1 MSTRDGCDILLEVA
15 EKASL
20 AMTANSEPPNYTMHP
35 PNASNYRGELQDQ
48 GPTTLAPST
57 SESFLPVSSPYSFST
72 EVGRTTGL
80 GVPSSYLP
88 VSSHGV
94 YSMGMR
100 NDTTSQARSIDRIN
114 EDDSYVPSYIPSV
127 PSTSINM
134 APARDL
140 LTSSRTT
147 NGNANSTINE
157 TQENYNDAADD
168 DGLYSDEAATNT
180 SNNTGEIQY
189 QGPFLLA
196 PSTSGSFLPVSSSPC
211 SFTTE
216 VKRTTGLG
224 VPPSFLPVS
233 SRGVYSMGMRNDTT
247 SQARSIDRI
256 NEHDSYIPYVPFLPA
271 TPINMAPARD
281 LLTSSRTTNGNANS
295 TINETQENYNDAADD
310 DGLYS
315 DEAREA
321 MIRDRIRR
329 ERNREYARQSRAR
342 KRKEIEALHEFE
354 STLRESLT
362 KAERQVCTL
371 QEGYAKVQQELE
383 ETRQAC
389 SLLEQEHAKLRERI
403 TRSEYDNSRLN
414 AW

>member
-168 DGLYSDEAATNT
+168 DGLYSDEA
-180 SNNTGEIQY
+180 
-189 QGPFLLA
+189 
-196 PSTSGSFLPVSSSPC
+196 
-211 SFTTE
+211 
-216 VKRTTGLG
+216 
-224 VPPSFLPVS
+224 
-233 SRGVYSMGMRNDTT
+233 
-247 SQARSIDRI
+247 
-256 NEHDSYIPYVPFLPA
+256 
-271 TPINMAPARD
+271 
-281 LLTSSRTTNGNANS
+281 
-295 TINETQENYNDAADD
+295 
-310 DGLYS
+310 
-315 DEAREA
+315 REA

-414 AW
+414 AWIDKHIIQNGYLLPSAPPPPSSFI

>member
-168 DGLYSDEAATNT
+168 DGLYSDEA
-180 SNNTGEIQY
+180 
-189 QGPFLLA
+189 
-196 PSTSGSFLPVSSSPC
+196 
-211 SFTTE
+211 
-216 VKRTTGLG
+216 
-224 VPPSFLPVS
+224 
-233 SRGVYSMGMRNDTT
+233 
-247 SQARSIDRI
+247 
-256 NEHDSYIPYVPFLPA
+256 
-271 TPINMAPARD
+271 
-281 LLTSSRTTNGNANS
+281 
-295 TINETQENYNDAADD
+295 
-310 DGLYS
+310 
-315 DEAREA
+315 REA

-342 KRKEIEALHEFE
+342 KKKEIKALQEFQTSSREALNE
-354 STLRESLT
+354 
-362 KAERQVCTL
+362 AERQVSTL
-371 QEGYAKVQQELE
+371 QHENSRLQQELE
-383 ETRQAC
+383 ERRSAY
-389 SLLEQEHAKLRERI
+389 SILKQEYTKLRENLARC
-403 TRSEYDNSRLN
+403 EYDNVRLK
-414 AW
+414 AWIDTHIIQK